1 MKKHLYSMLAAATIS
16 GVIGANVQAEEI
28 VVKKGDTLW
37 EISQKY
43 DVTVEDIKKW
53 NGLSSDLIYPNDKL
67 EVSPEKHY
75 IVQCGD
81 TLWDIAKTNGVS
93 VQDLKTWNK
102 LSSDLIK
109 PGLNLVIYPT
119 AAGNA
124 GTPAPSAQ
132 PVKASSVQN
141 KQSAVKSVVNP
152 QAVQNNQTAA
162 KPVVKSQP
170 VQNNQTAAKPV
181 VKSQPV
187 QNNQTAAKPVV
198 KPQPVQN
205 QQTTA
210 KTATAKAPVANAA
223 KEITVT
229 ATAYTASCD
238 GCSGVTATG
247 IDLKA
252 NPNAKVISVDPSV
265 IPLGS
270 KVYVEGYGYATA
282 ADTGGAIKGNVID
295 VFIPSQEKAVQ
306 WGRKQVKVT
315 ILK

>member
-16 GVIGANVQAEEI
+16 GVIGANAQAEEI

-37 EISQKY
+37 EISQKF

-53 NGLSSDLIYPNDKL
+53 NGLSSDEIYPNDKL
-67 EVSPEKHY
+67 EVFPEKHY
-75 IVQCGD
+75 IVKCGD
-81 TLWDIAKTNGVS
+81 TLWDIAITNGVT

-102 LSSDLIK
+102 LNSDLIK
-109 PGLNLVIYPT
+109 PGMDLVIYP
-119 AAGNA
+119 AAARNLE
-124 GTPAPSAQ
+124 TQAPTAQ
-132 PVKASSVQN
+132 PAKVGSVQN
-141 KQSAVKSVVNP
+141 NETVL
-152 QAVQNNQTAA
+152 
-162 KPVVKSQP
+162 KP
-170 VQNNQTAAKPV
+170 A
-181 VKSQPV
+181 
-187 QNNQTAAKPVV
+187 V

-205 QQTTA
+205 KQTTA
-210 KTATAKAPVANAA
+210 KPAAKPQPVQNNETTAADKTPVANAA

-229 ATAYTASCD
+229 ATAYTANCE

-252 NPNAKVISVDPSV
+252 NPNAKVISVDPNV

-295 VFIPSQEKAVQ
+295 VFIPSKEEAVQ